1 MHASGWADTIRDIAA
16 VPAARAGSERHG
28 GGGGAEVRAAARPAA
43 CAADLPPGIGAG
55 RRLPAGNA
63 GNGSAAAR
71 RKDGHSQMN
80 IAIRRAPGVSPKGQ
94 QTRAAIV
101 DTALQLAMQ
110 IGLEGLSIGGVAE
123 ASGMS
128 KSGVF
133 AHFGSREELQLS
145 VIRAYHERFEQE
157 VFFPAIRQPRG
168 LPRLAA
174 LYENWMHRVADEAG
188 AGCIYISGAVEF
200 DHRPGQVRDALR
212 AMVQVWLVAMEKAIR
227 QTQMVGDLDA
237 ALDPHQLLFEI
248 HGFILALHYEA
259 RFLQVPQAV
268 AHARAAFER
277 LLAVSR
283 PRRP

>member
-1 MHASGWADTIRDIAA
+1 MNMAMRKS
-16 VPAARAGSERHG
+16 
-28 GGGGAEVRAAARPAA
+28 
-43 CAADLPPGIGAG
+43 PGMF
-55 RRLPAGNA
+55 
-63 GNGSAAAR
+63 S
-71 RKDGHSQMN
+71 
-80 IAIRRAPGVSPKGQ
+80 KGQ

-101 DTALQLAMQ
+101 DAALQLAMDA
-110 IGLEGLSIGGVAE
+110 GLEGLSIGSVAE
-123 ASGMS
+123 QTGMS

-145 VIRAYHERFEQE
+145 VIRAYHERFEQD

-168 LPRLAA
+168 LPRLTA

-212 AMVQVWLVAMEKAIR
+212 SMVQVWLVALEKAIR

-237 ALDPHQLLFEI
+237 RRDPHQMLFEI

-259 RFLQVPQAV
+259 RFLRVPQAV
-268 AHARAAFER
+268 AHARAAFDR
-277 LLAVSR
+277 LIAKSCE
-283 PRRP
+283 PGSAQDHGEQPSDQPK